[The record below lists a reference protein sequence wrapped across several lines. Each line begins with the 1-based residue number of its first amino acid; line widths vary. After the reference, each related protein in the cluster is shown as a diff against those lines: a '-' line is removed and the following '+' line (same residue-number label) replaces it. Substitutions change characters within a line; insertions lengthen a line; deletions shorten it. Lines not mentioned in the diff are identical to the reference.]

1 MKNNYNYGIELEFF
15 VKKDHIVVPAHKYT
29 NNLDGD
35 PMIGEVRTQ
44 VHSNITDCVFELKK
58 LLFNEVLD
66 LEKKNCAIALDT
78 IAKVDDET
86 VRSMRTMDNII
97 KEGLVTHSIYNKKL
111 DKILPRNTYKASL
124 QINVSQNQRRNYY
137 YDKNGDS
144 ITAYTSD
151 VFDFPAIIRLIDT
164 EFAEEIKEAKR
175 VPGIYAIK
183 NGRQGNRVEL
193 RSLPNNI
200 NLLKLIKVLS

>member
-1 MKNNYNYGIELEFF
+1 MKNTYNYGIELEFF
-15 VKKDHIVVPAHKYT
+15 VKKDNVIVPAHKYT

-35 PMIGEVRTQ
+35 PMIGELRTQ

-58 LLFNEVLD
+58 LLFNEALA
-66 LEKKNCAIALDT
+66 LEKKDCAISLDT

-124 QINVSQNQRRNYY
+124 QINVSQNTTHYFH
-137 YDKNGDS
+137 YDKNGIS
-144 ITAYTSD
+144 VKSTSSN
-151 VFDFPAIIRLIDT
+151 VFNFPAIIRLIDT

-175 VPGIYAIK
+175 VPGVYAIK
-183 NGRQGNRVEL
+183 NGENGNRVEL

-200 NLLKLIKVLS
+200 NLTKLISVLL